1 MTTIRAGA
9 IIASSILLFGCAEET
24 QRNKMEAA
32 LSPWVGR
39 SIADYVLSRG
49 PPTNT
54 VNLGPNKRG
63 FQWVLTGVAP
73 GGVAPIGGALITV
86 PPRQQTCTVSFEAE
100 TRSANPA
107 LADWTITNWR
117 WNGAC

>member
-1 MTTIRAGA
+1 MATIGRVI
-9 IIASSILLFGCAEET
+9 IIASSISLLGCEA
-24 QRNKMEAA
+24 QMQQNKMEAA

-54 VNLGPNKRG
+54 VNLGPDKRG

-73 GGVAPIGGALITV
+73 GGVVPV
-86 PPRQQTCTVSFEAE
+86 PPRQQTCVISFEAE

>member
-54 VNLGPNKRG
+54 VNLGPDKRG
-63 FQWVLTGVAP
+63 FQWVLTGVAVPSRCP
-73 GGVAPIGGALITV
+73 GRCL
-86 PPRQQTCTVSFEAE
+86 SDW
-100 TRSANPA
+100 RSLDYGSASAANVHGKF
-107 LADWTITNWR
+107 R
-117 WNGAC
+117 G